1 MHEISISSVEKE
13 TVLVATRTICRY
25 AMQSSYTNTKWGS
38 GDRHERD
45 HRNATTRAA
54 RKSVA
59 LPAAAASI
67 SNKPEALGSNF
78 TYKFEHGG

>member
-1 MHEISISSVEKE
+1 MQQIYYLVDLICRSQNFFWIVGHVGRCHWQGQ
-13 TVLVATRTICRY
+13 VLVRA
-25 AMQSSYTNTKWGS
+25 
-38 GDRHERD
+38 
-45 HRNATTRAA
+45 AA

-67 SNKPEALGSNF
+67 SNKPEALGSTF